1 MGKHAAPKQSS
12 VFSLKLLGI
21 IGIVLAMAITAG
33 VTAYFVWPSSGG
45 KREARSE
52 RRNYTKEELLTAY
65 RKGEFKDIVPKLD
78 AYLADHKNDYEA
90 RTMLASA
97 LVVTGNASR
106 AVKEYQSLVD
116 AKPDNADV
124 LYQAGVAM
132 GQLGR
137 LKDAIDYLGRAT
149 KAAPNVTLYH
159 AELARLLAKDKQY
172 DAALSE
178 WQQVL
183 SQTPADD
190 RYRATVYAEMASI
203 YVAKGQAGAAKEI
216 VDSGLQIDPQNDY
229 LKAISDQIAASQP
242 ARSPSA
248 PSGTSRRR

>member
-1 MGKHAAPKQSS
+1 MGKHAAPTRSS
-12 VFSLKLLGI
+12 VFTLKLWGI
-21 IGIVLAMAITAG
+21 IGILAVVAITAG
-33 VTAYFVWPSSGG
+33 VTAYFVWPTSAA
-45 KREARSE
+45 KRKIQPSARA
-52 RRNYTKEELLTAY
+52 YTKEELKNAY
-65 RKGEFKDIVPKLD
+65 RKGEFKDLIPKLD
-78 AYLADHKNDYEA
+78 AYLVDHKYDYEA
-90 RTMLASA
+90 RSMLASA
-97 LVVTGNASR
+97 LVITGNASR

-137 LKDAIDYLGRAT
+137 MKDAIEYLGRAT
-149 KAAPNVTLYH
+149 KASPNVTLYH
-159 AELARLLAKDKQY
+159 SELARLLAKDKQY
-172 DAALSE
+172 DAALAE

-242 ARSPSA
+242 APAPA

>member
-1 MGKHAAPKQSS
+1 MGKHAASKRSS
-12 VFSLKLLGI
+12 IFSPRLWGI
-21 IGIVLAMAITAG
+21 IGAVFVIAITAG
-33 VTAYFVWPSSGG
+33 VTAYFIWPSPESAP
-45 KREARSE
+45 KARSE
-52 RRNYTKEELLTAY
+52 KRTYAKEELREAY
-65 RKGEFKDIVPKLD
+65 RKGEFKDLIPKLD

-97 LVVTGNASR
+97 LVVTGNTSR
-106 AVKEYQSLVD
+106 AVKEYQSLVN
-116 AKPDNADV
+116 AKPDNSDV
-124 LYQAGVAM
+124 LYQGGVAM

-137 LKDAIDYLGRAT
+137 IKDAIDYLGRAA

-203 YVAKGQAGAAKEI
+203 YVAKGQASAAKEI
-216 VDSGLQIDPQNDY
+216 VDNGLQIDPQNDY
-229 LKAISDQIAASQP
+229 LKAISDQIAATQP
-242 ARSPSA
+242 APASSVA
-248 PSGTSRRR
+248 PRRR